1 MSHTDQAQRGPDYL
15 DRVAG
20 KLTTAVGAAFPGERA
35 VFRGHDIHKELGGM
49 RWLGMLAFGITGR
62 RLPDHH
68 LQLLEGIWIYTSYPD
83 ARIWNN
89 RVAALAG
96 SARSSGNLG
105 VSGALAVSEAWIYG
119 RQNEYQ
125 AVDFFTRTVKTRAQG
140 QTLQQCI
147 DGEMATFGRIAG
159 YGRPL
164 ANADERIEP
173 AMALARSLALA
184 DGPHVALA
192 FELEQH
198 LIANGKPL
206 RMNYG
211 ALVSAFAADL
221 GFTPQEYYHFLYPC
235 FLAGMWPC
243 YIEAAAKPEGAIFPT
258 ACSDIH
264 YQGPTQRHWPPAT
277 I

>member
-1 MSHTDQAQRGPDYL
+1 MSNTVQPERGPDYL
-15 DRVAG
+15 DRVGG

-35 VFRGHDIHKELGGM
+35 VFRGHDIHKELGDM
-49 RWLGMLAFGITGR
+49 RWLGLLAFGITGR

-68 LQLLEGIWIYTSYPD
+68 LQMLEGIWIYTSYPD

-105 VSGALAVSEAWIYG
+105 LSGALAVSEAWIYG

-125 AVDFFTRTVKTRAQG
+125 AVDFFTRTVKARVQG

-147 DGEMATFGRIAG
+147 DEEMATLGRIAG

-164 ANADERIEP
+164 ANADERIQP
-173 AMALARSLALA
+173 SMALARRLGLA
-184 DGPHVALA
+184 DGPHIALA

-198 LIANGKPL
+198 LIASGKPL

-221 GFTPQEYYHFLYPC
+221 GFTPQEYYLFLYPC
-235 FLAGMWPC
+235 FLAGMLPC
-243 YIEAAAKPEGAIFPT
+243 YLEAAAKPEGSLFPT
-258 ACSDIH
+258 PCTHIH
-264 YQGPTQRHWPPAT
+264 YQGPAKRHWPVTTP
-277 I
+277 